1 MNSLLYYEV
10 WCKCAV
16 FCCGGDPQLRQ
27 GCAGRFLHGATMEG
41 NDYILKKGSRNP
53 SKPKLAAGN
62 AERGGTVQA
71 LKQLDTSEFSLA
83 IPHLAC
89 GM

>member
-1 MNSLLYYEV
+1 
-10 WCKCAV
+10 
-16 FCCGGDPQLRQ
+16 
-27 GCAGRFLHGATMEG
+27 MEG